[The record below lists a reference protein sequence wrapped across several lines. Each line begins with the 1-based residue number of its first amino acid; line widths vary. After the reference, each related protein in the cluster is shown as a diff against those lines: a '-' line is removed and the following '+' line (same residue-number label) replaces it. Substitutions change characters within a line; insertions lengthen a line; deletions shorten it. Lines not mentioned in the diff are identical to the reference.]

1 MRRRGGGLSRARAPA
16 RRTPRPRAASQV
28 DDEYLEICAAGARD
42 ASSRHAVFSFVAGTW
57 RKDYRAL
64 LGRLALPT
72 LVVSGRD
79 VGAAG
84 AGVGKAQPEQV
95 DKTSYKG
102 L

>member
-1 MRRRGGGLSRARAPA
+1 MRRRHRQPPPPPLALLNIIVCSR
-16 RRTPRPRAASQV
+16 
-28 DDEYLEICAAGARD
+28 GAQD